1 MAVSAFARSDARY
14 LFVNSDLTYVE
25 SETSMIL
32 TVSAEF
38 PAYCSAFEANV
49 ITPEGMTVTMI
60 EGGADY
66 DITYYNAM
74 GRARTLTPSIATQ
87 PGNASHFLVAISQDG
102 YWQDPNGEDPS
113 AWVTYGAVKWEA
125 GLYEE
130 FLLVYVTVD
139 ENYHGGNVVMET
151 IPSSGRDTRGDTVN
165 EVGDRQEEFYTDAT
179 EPLPDPNPAVT
190 PVPEITITGEEGTVM
205 TVTVT
210 AEEGC
215 TLIVNGEPVDN
226 NTYTYTVER
235 ADVYTAGTVS
245 VVAKAVKDG
254 VESEEVTASKDFVVQ
269 ELPPV
274 APDAPSITITGEEG
288 TVMTVTVTAEE
299 GCTLIVNGEEIDS
312 NTYSYTVERADI
324 YTAGTVEV
332 TAKAVKDGL
341 ESEEATASKDF
352 VVEDQPVADEPGIE
366 FVETKEGDVVT
377 AVEVVVTNYTE
388 YHIWVNGVQLRGEK
402 YYANYNENLNIHV
415 EALNAPGYPYIAND
429 NEADYTLNKLAKKAV
444 ADPEISYTMDENNVY
459 VTVTWPELTDG
470 NQVYTGEYTY
480 ARPEYNEPDE
490 SYNVEAYVEEGTEWL
505 PRGHTTEVIPVP
517 AKDVPKPVIT
527 GEEVSGNH
535 EENGQIV
542 PGQGY
547 YEITID
553 AVDDATVYYRV
564 QNADGTWTDWAE
576 YDDAFA
582 LPAVQGDYVVEAKAV
597 VNGHESEVASQEF
610 RITETTAVS
619 ELNGE
624 KAVAGV
630 RYFNLAGQ
638 EMQEANGMTI
648 VVTTYTDGTTS
659 AVKVMK

>member
-1 MAVSAFARSDARY
+1 MKKFLFTLAALLMAVSAFARSDARY

-113 AWVTYGAVKWEA
+113 AWVTYGAVTWEA

-139 ENYHGGNVVMET
+139 ENYHGGNVQMET

-190 PVPEITITGEEGTVM
+190 PVPE
-205 TVTVT
+205 
-210 AEEGC
+210 
-215 TLIVNGEPVDN
+215 
-226 NTYTYTVER
+226 
-235 ADVYTAGTVS
+235 
-245 VVAKAVKDG
+245 
-254 VESEEVTASKDFVVQ
+254 
-269 ELPPV
+269 
-274 APDAPSITITGEEG
+274 ITITGEEG

-429 NEADYTLNKLAKKAV
+429 NEADYTLNKLPKKAV

-505 PRGHTTEVIPVP
+505 PSGHTTEVIPVP

>member
-1 MAVSAFARSDARY
+1 M
-14 LFVNSDLTYVE
+14 
-25 SETSMIL
+25 
-32 TVSAEF
+32 
-38 PAYCSAFEANV
+38 
-49 ITPEGMTVTMI
+49 
-60 EGGADY
+60 
-66 DITYYNAM
+66 
-74 GRARTLTPSIATQ
+74 
-87 PGNASHFLVAISQDG
+87 
-102 YWQDPNGEDPS
+102 
-113 AWVTYGAVKWEA
+113 
-125 GLYEE
+125 
-130 FLLVYVTVD
+130 
-139 ENYHGGNVVMET
+139 
-151 IPSSGRDTRGDTVN
+151 
-165 EVGDRQEEFYTDAT
+165 
-179 EPLPDPNPAVT
+179 
-190 PVPEITITGEEGTVM
+190 
-205 TVTVT
+205 
-210 AEEGC
+210 
-215 TLIVNGEPVDN
+215 
-226 NTYTYTVER
+226 
-235 ADVYTAGTVS
+235 
-245 VVAKAVKDG
+245 
-254 VESEEVTASKDFVVQ
+254 
-269 ELPPV
+269 
-274 APDAPSITITGEEG
+274 
-288 TVMTVTVTAEE
+288 
-299 GCTLIVNGEEIDS
+299 
-312 NTYSYTVERADI
+312 
-324 YTAGTVEV
+324 
-332 TAKAVKDGL
+332 

-415 EALNAPGYPYIAND
+415 EAVNAPGYPYIAND
-429 NEADYTLNKLAKKAV
+429 NEADYTLNKLPKKAV

-505 PRGHTTEVIPVP
+505 PSGHTTEVIPVP